1 MLCGFSQHS
10 KHADKRQIQ
19 QDFLE
24 KLNENIWDFS
34 SQRIVWKSL
43 GQVCK
48 CVCLTLDLTVIPLI
62 SAGLRLNYFGLTSV
76 HLRVEL
82 GLLKVWMLFLS
93 SWGIFWQWLCRSC
106 LHAMTCLHN
115 KPPLYYLA
123 LDISAMKNHFL
134 TLSSLPRRYNP
145 LVPIAHTLDAVVQL
159 LTRALCFC
167 HHVTCSLFSFCW
179 RQQ

>member
-1 MLCGFSQHS
+1 MFDIGLDS
-10 KHADKRQIQ
+10 DTI
-19 QDFLE
+19 DFCWAQTQL
-24 KLNENIWDFS
+24 LWFN
-34 SQRIVWKSL
+34 
-43 GQVCK
+43 
-48 CVCLTLDLTVIPLI
+48 I
-62 SAGLRLNYFGLTSV
+62 SAFES
-76 HLRVEL
+76 RVRPAESMDALSFLL
-82 GLLKVWMLFLS
+82 GNLLAVVMQVMS
-93 SWGIFWQWLCRSC
+93 
-106 LHAMTCLHN
+106 TCYDLLHN